1 MAAVPLGP
9 SDESWRPAR
18 PLAPILGQ
26 VPEDH
31 ANPTQPSA
39 IPRVL
44 YLLLALVPLM
54 LGAIVVLVR
63 TGVVANPARA
73 TRTPWDLAIIL
84 LACAV
89 CLVMALTIA
98 MRVPALHARARG
110 VGFDSGEA
118 RVEMVV
124 LLGTMPV
131 AFVLAM
137 GALFAW
143 SGLLDHVR
151 YGDHPMTGPL
161 LASVAIL
168 AAGAPSAW
176 FSTAT
181 AARTRAVEERFPDF
195 LRDLNESY
203 AAGMTMAQAIRVA
216 SRGDYGKLND
226 EIRRMANQ
234 VSWGTSFPD
243 ALRMFAERVPTPLVT
258 RAVALV
264 IKATRA
270 GGNVKDVLAAA
281 SRDAREIKSI
291 EADRRTG
298 MALYV
303 IVIYVAFGVFLAVTA
318 ALQGML
324 IPSVLTSTQ
333 GLSGIGTVQFGNTM
347 TLTDFRHVFFAVG
360 LVQAIGSGIVAG
372 VMSEGNL
379 EAGLKHVVLLVV
391 VTIVIVG
398 ILI

>member
-1 MAAVPLGP
+1 MSVTSVPP
-9 SDESWRPAR
+9 KDESWRPSR
-18 PLAPILGQ
+18 P
-26 VPEDH
+26 VPPLLRDTITDDEP
-31 ANPTQPSA
+31 PTAPSA

-54 LGAIVVLVR
+54 LGAIVILVR
-63 TGVVANPARA
+63 TGVVANPNRA
-73 TRTPWDLAIIL
+73 SRTPWDLGIIL
-84 LACAV
+84 LGCAV
-89 CLVMALTIA
+89 CLVMALI
-98 MRVPALHARARG
+98 VARRAPGLYARSKG
-110 VGFDSGEA
+110 MGFDQKESG
-118 RVEMVV
+118 VELVV
-124 LLGTMPV
+124 LVSTIPI
-131 AFVLAM
+131 AFGFAVLA
-137 GALFAW
+137 LVAW
-143 SGLLDHVR
+143 AGFLGRAPGGSD
-151 YGDHPMTGPL
+151 PMAGPL

-168 AAGAPSAW
+168 VAGAPSAW

-181 AARTRAVEERFPDF
+181 ALRMRAIEERFPDL

-216 SRGDYGKLND
+216 SRGDYGKLNP

-243 ALRMFAERVPTPLVT
+243 ALHMFSERVQTPLVT

-281 SRDAREIKSI
+281 ARDAREIKAI
-291 EADRRTG
+291 EGDRRTG

-318 ALQGML
+318 ALQGLL
-324 IPSVLTSTQ
+324 IPSVLQSTQ
-333 GLSGIGTVQFGNTM
+333 GLSGIGSVRFGNN
-347 TLTDFRHVFFAVG
+347 LDITDFRHIFFSVG

-372 VMSEGNL
+372 VMSEGTVS
-379 EAGLKHVVLLVV
+379 AGLKHATVMTGITALVLGLLV
-391 VTIVIVG
+391 
-398 ILI
+398 

>member
-1 MAAVPLGP
+1 MASVPPGR
-9 SDESWRPAR
+9 DESWRPAR
-18 PLAPILGQ
+18 PMSPLLREGP
-26 VPEDH
+26 VDEPV
-31 ANPTQPSA
+31 PTQPSA

-44 YLLLALVPLM
+44 YLLLALVPLL

-63 TGVVANPARA
+63 TGVVANPQRA
-73 TRTPWDLAIIL
+73 SATPWDLGVIL
-84 LACAV
+84 LGCLV
-89 CLVMALTIA
+89 CIVMALVVSRRA
-98 MRVPALHARARG
+98 PGLYARSKG
-110 VGFDSGEA
+110 LGFDQKVAG
-118 RVEMVV
+118 VELVV
-124 LLGTMPV
+124 LVATVPLSFGLAILGL
-131 AFVLAM
+131 LAW
-137 GALFAW
+137 A
-143 SGLLDHVR
+143 GLLDGAP
-151 YGDHPMTGPL
+151 YGSHPMTGPFF
-161 LASVAIL
+161 AAVAIL
-168 AAGAPSAW
+168 VAGAPSAW

-181 AARTRAVEERFPDF
+181 ALRTRAIEDRFPDF

-243 ALRMFAERVPTPLVT
+243 ALRMFADRVQTPLVT

-281 SRDAREIKSI
+281 ARDAREIKSI

-318 ALQGML
+318 ALQGLL
-324 IPSVLTSTQ
+324 IPSVLNSTQ
-333 GLSGIGTVQFGNTM
+333 GLAGIGSVRFGHALTI
-347 TLTDFRHVFFAVG
+347 TDFRHIFFAVG

-372 VMSEGNL
+372 VMSEGTVG
-379 EAGLKHVVLLVV
+379 AGLKHAAVMTGISALVLGVLV
-391 VTIVIVG
+391 
-398 ILI
+398 